1 MKILDKYCIK
11 ESLSYFMIAL
21 CSFTTVLLTIRML
34 KFAALI
40 VDKGVE
46 FSQIAFVFLAI
57 IPTFLEIALPL
68 SALLGVLLAY
78 SRLSGDSEIVVLR
91 ASGVSLYQL
100 LVPAI
105 IFGSIVLIAA
115 FSVSLYFKQKGYSL
129 LSATLF
135 DIARSKT
142 TSGLE
147 EGIFNRLNV
156 VTIYADQIDDQ
167 TGALKK
173 VVLDDRRDPE
183 IRRIIFAKNGEIM
196 ADSARQ
202 IITFRLNDGE
212 IHEKIS
218 GKYSR
223 TNFSS
228 NSIQLNSSELL
239 EGSSREKSQSIN
251 ELNLAQLS
259 GTIDYLKKTVALSEH
274 ADPVLPEMLNEVRPS
289 WMAAEQFTKKE
300 AYKRLRRAEIE
311 KQSRFSLPFASFIL
325 ALLALPLGIQPSR
338 AQKTWGVGLS
348 VITGMI
354 VFVIYYGLFSIGVV
368 MAQSGSLPSFI
379 ALWIPNIAALL
390 VSIFFLKKLASES
403 WQSVADLI
411 DVLKNFISA
420 LFPGDK
426 KLSVMN

>member
-1 MKILDKYCIK
+1 MRILDKYCIK
-11 ESLSYFMIAL
+11 EALSYFLIAL
-21 CSFTTVLLTIRML
+21 GSFTAVLLTIRML

-46 FSQIAFVFLAI
+46 FSQVALVFVAI

-100 LVPAI
+100 LFPTF
-105 IFGSIVLIAA
+105 IFASFVLLLA
-115 FSVSLYFKQKGYSL
+115 FSVSLYLKPKGYSL

-147 EGIFNRLNV
+147 EGIFNNLNV

-167 TGALKK
+167 TGGLKK

-183 IRRIIFAKNGEIM
+183 IRRIVFAKNGEILS
-196 ADSARQ
+196 DSERQ
-202 IITFRLNDGE
+202 LITFRLEDGE

-223 TNFSS
+223 TNFTS
-228 NSIQLNSSELL
+228 NSIQLSSSELL
-239 EGSSREKSQSIN
+239 EGSSKESSVATN
-251 ELNLAQLS
+251 ELDISQLS
-259 GTIDYLKKTVALSEH
+259 ESVNYYQKVAALSEQT
-274 ADPVLPEMLNEVRPS
+274 DPITPEMLPEPRPD
-289 WMAAEQFTKKE
+289 WIAAGTFTKKE
-300 AYKRLRRAEIE
+300 AYKRLKRTQTELG
-311 KQSRFSLPFASFIL
+311 SRFSLPFASFIL

-348 VITGMI
+348 VVTGMI
-354 VFVIYYGLFSIGVV
+354 VFVIYYGLFSVGVV
-368 MAQSGSLPSFI
+368 LAQSNILPSLL
-379 ALWIPNIAALL
+379 ALWLPNIVALGFT
-390 VSIFFLKKLASES
+390 IFFTKKLASES

-411 DVLKNFISA
+411 PVVKNFFGGIVKFKRLA
-420 LFPGDK
+420 RIK
-426 KLSVMN
+426 R